1 MDINIR
7 IDANERFCKAL
18 DNLANTLLSLAIV
31 TEERA
36 TVHVS
41 EPEPVPESVDPTPTP
56 APITVAP
63 APAPAPAPTPSTT
76 VSAPSA
82 TEKAP
87 SAPISAPSATAAV
100 PVATAPPAPAPMPTV
115 PTAAQTYT
123 QDQLALAAS
132 GLIDAGKLAELQQLL
147 ASFNVDSLARLPAAQ
162 YGAFATKLREMGAKI

>member
-31 TEERA
+31 TEEKHTA
-36 TVHVS
+36 AHVS
-41 EPEPVPESVDPTPTP
+41 EPEPVAEPVP
-56 APITVAP
+56 
-63 APAPAPAPTPSTT
+63 PTPSPAPEPTGAAT

-82 TEKAP
+82 TVSAP
-87 SAPISAPSATAAV
+87 SAPVAPANPAPAPAAV
-100 PVATAPPAPAPMPTV
+100 PVATAPPAAAPLPTV

-132 GLIDAGKLAELQQLL
+132 GLIDTGKLAELQQLL
-147 ASFNVDSLARLPAAQ
+147 AAFNVDSLARLPADQ